1 MGGVNPIVGCL
12 KEFWWFKRAF
22 IMVATPLLLTIM
34 LPYYEEMGLTK
45 PVSRF
50 THLKN
55 LPPNQLVVP
64 NVLKQAVK
72 WNETLQTG

>member
-50 THLKN
+50 THFLKN
-55 LPPNQLVVP
+55 LPPN
-64 NVLKQAVK
+64 
-72 WNETLQTG
+72 